1 MKNLKVI
8 LLTLCLILALAGC
21 SVKPSEVPE
30 QPEKPEPEVT
40 IKPTVISAQTL
51 PVSVAG
57 YEEITSYVGDVDADG
72 TDERIVI
79 STGAERAKNGEFLWN
94 DGQEWAVFVEDTN
107 GVYMLLDK
115 FVQAGSVYFDVSD
128 YYMKDGAQPKI
139 LVTETTGAGLILKT
153 YTYSKNENGY
163 VEETIYDTNAVT
175 EAGINKRFTSFP
187 EITH

>member
-8 LLTLCLILALAGC
+8 LLTLCLALLFAGC
-21 SVKPSEVPE
+21 NGKLSEVPN
-30 QPEKPEPEVT
+30 QPQSPEDEVET
-40 IKPTVISAQTL
+40 KSTVISAQTL
-51 PVSVAG
+51 PVSIAG

-72 TDERIVI
+72 ADERVVI
-79 STGAERAKNGEFLWN
+79 STSAERTKNGEFLWN
-94 DGQEWAVFVEDTN
+94 DGQDWAVFVEDTN

-153 YTYSKNENGY
+153 YTYSKAENGY
-163 VEETIYDTNAVT
+163 VEESVYDTSAIT
-175 EAGINKRFTSFP
+175 EAGISRRFTSFP
-187 EITH
+187 EITY